1 MFMRIIMLLS
11 IAASFVGCSTID
23 PLTMEYTG
31 RDMEVYEPSEPIPVK
46 QGREKVFIVSKVIA
60 HQRARENRHDSF
72 LMKAIEASTSQYFS
86 NLGWFRTIDHKNGL
100 SVDASKTLD
109 ETSDLGEKGVFP
121 VGADYVLV
129 IESSM
134 AFIAKQGWKRTLHS
148 KKARGVQVESN
159 FRLID
164 IKLKEMVFGMKFRS
178 TVECDKG
185 DIRTAI
191 SDAADLNAGKFARIV
206 SARYLSPGRVTE
218 TRGSGRCARVT
229 IGKNYMLNV
238 KTGLQPA
245 TRVDF
250 FAYERDKNSSNR
262 RFEKVVVAHG
272 TVISSDKNEAW
283 VEVDADWIDKTT
295 HLATYN
301 VKKGHY
307 VKISEE
313 SIENEAEVK

>member
-1 MFMRIIMLLS
+1 M
-11 IAASFVGCSTID
+11 
-23 PLTMEYTG
+23 
-31 RDMEVYEPSEPIPVK
+31 
-46 QGREKVFIVSKVIA
+46 
-60 HQRARENRHDSF
+60 
-72 LMKAIEASTSQYFS
+72 
-86 NLGWFRTIDHKNGL
+86 
-100 SVDASKTLD
+100 
-109 ETSDLGEKGVFP
+109 
-121 VGADYVLV
+121 
-129 IESSM
+129 
-134 AFIAKQGWKRTLHS
+134 
-148 KKARGVQVESN
+148 
-159 FRLID
+159 
-164 IKLKEMVFGMKFRS
+164 
-178 TVECDKG
+178 
-185 DIRTAI
+185 
-191 SDAADLNAGKFARIV
+191 NANKFARIV

-238 KTGLQPA
+238 KSGIKPA

-250 FAYERDKNSSNR
+250 FAYERDKNSPEK

-295 HLATYN
+295 HLATYK